1 MGKSMKLQKIKR
13 TLMDAQEGIQ
23 RNWSA
28 ALASMALIFIAM
40 FLTGILILV
49 RSGVGDLLE
58 YLDSQITLKVYLDPS
73 ADTEAVASILEK
85 RSFID
90 SVEVET
96 GKQMIENLAFF
107 FKGKEHLLE
116 SFQTGGEIED
126 AIRIEL
132 HEHSQMYMVA
142 KELES
147 MQGISKVVYPQ
158 KVAETI
164 LAWMDRIN
172 AYGLLLLF
180 FFIVVSFGMVYMAIN
195 LALYQRQKEIRVKLW
210 IGAKPS
216 TVRNQFLFEGLI
228 VGLMGSLAADL
239 AVYLLFT
246 FVLVPIGQRFPSLF
260 TFTNNGVYGIMTWI
274 IFLGSLV
281 GVVAS
286 YLATRKL
293 IKDA

>member
-1 MGKSMKLQKIKR
+1 MKLQTIKH
-13 TLMDAQEGIQ
+13 TLRNAREGIKS
-23 RNWSA
+23 NWSA

-40 FLTGILILV
+40 FLAGILLLIRYGVDDLV
-49 RSGVGDLLE
+49 NYLE
-58 YLDSQITLKVYLDPS
+58 SQITLKVYLDPS

-90 SVEVET
+90 KVEVET
-96 GKQMIENLAFF
+96 GNQLLENLAFF

-116 SFQTGGEIED
+116 SFQTSEIED

-132 HEHSQMYMVA
+132 HDHSQMSLIA

-158 KVAETI
+158 ELAEII
-164 LAWMDRIN
+164 LEWTDRIN
-172 AYGLLLLF
+172 AYGLLLLSF
-180 FFIVVSFGMVYMAIN
+180 FGVVAFGMIYIAMN

-210 IGAKPS
+210 IGAKP
-216 TVRNQFLFEGLI
+216 TAVRNQFLFEGLVI
-228 VGLMGSLAADL
+228 GLIGSLAAAL
-239 AVYLLFT
+239 AVYLLFA
-246 FVLVPIGQRFPSLF
+246 FMLVPVAQQFPYLF
-260 TFTNNGVYGIMTWI
+260 AFSNNGVYGIMTCI

-281 GVVAS
+281 GVAAS
-286 YLATRKL
+286 HLSTRKL